1 MLKSDY
7 DTLKKF
13 NKYFIVYE
21 LELLEKV
28 ITTLIN
34 ISKNI
39 NLNCLKNSYSISSL
53 AINFYRSNFN
63 QFNFIIQN
71 TFNDDKLFR
80 KAYYGGR
87 CEVFGNIVENEKLF
101 QFDFKGMYA
110 QIMLTKFPYGAFEK
124 KINVKNVDK
133 EGFYWVKIKSESMEF
148 PALPHHSLSSFSV
161 NKSKLLFT
169 NGIFE
174 GLYWWE
180 ELQLFEAQGGLIL
193 EIKFALFFFKQDFLF
208 YKYTTYF
215 TKLRNESEIGNF
227 WGKILI
233 NSISGRLGM
242 QIKSTKTVFIN
253 SNKEYEVYLKNEN
266 ILKETC
272 VGKSLKILEIEKKSN
287 IAFINSCVHVAAIIT
302 ARARVKLYKGIL
314 DVQAK
319 GGRVLYVDTDSIF
332 AAFTRSVIGEKHG
345 EVEWDSNQN
354 SEKIHDCVFAAPKC
368 YAIKYENKEVIKIK
382 GLNPNALTFNQFKK
396 LFYNDEVS
404 IHTYDRLFKNNWN
417 LKRTEFTAIIL
428 FNNYDKRVFKNNK
441 KFTNSINFVN
451 DKYFK

>member
-124 KINVKNVDK
+124 K
-133 EGFYWVKIKSESMEF
+133 
-148 PALPHHSLSSFSV
+148 
-161 NKSKLLFT
+161 NK
-169 NGIFE
+169 
-174 GLYWWE
+174 
-180 ELQLFEAQGGLIL
+180 
-193 EIKFALFFFKQDFLF
+193 
-208 YKYTTYF
+208 
-215 TKLRNESEIGNF
+215 
-227 WGKILI
+227 
-233 NSISGRLGM
+233 
-242 QIKSTKTVFIN
+242 
-253 SNKEYEVYLKNEN
+253 
-266 ILKETC
+266 C
-272 VGKSLKILEIEKKSN
+272 KK
-287 IAFINSCVHVAAIIT
+287 
-302 ARARVKLYKGIL
+302 RR
-314 DVQAK
+314 
-319 GGRVLYVDTDSIF
+319 
-332 AAFTRSVIGEKHG
+332 
-345 EVEWDSNQN
+345 
-354 SEKIHDCVFAAPKC
+354 
-368 YAIKYENKEVIKIK
+368 
-382 GLNPNALTFNQFKK
+382 
-396 LFYNDEVS
+396 
-404 IHTYDRLFKNNWN
+404 
-417 LKRTEFTAIIL
+417 
-428 FNNYDKRVFKNNK
+428 
-441 KFTNSINFVN
+441 
-451 DKYFK
+451 